1 MNTLLTYGAAAAL
14 AVTAA
19 HAGAQVTKTVPGE
32 MKTTTLT
39 VEAIEQSTRTVT
51 VKKPDGT
58 HDMIYV
64 PTEVKRFDT
73 LKVGD
78 TINARYY
85 ENIILQLKAPGE
97 KDTDKNERQ
106 ITRAEG
112 TSGGTAAHQRTITAT
127 ITAIDPATPSI
138 TFSGPNNWT
147 YSTRVNDKAALAKV
161 KVGDR
166 LDITWTEAV
175 LVSIE
180 TVK

>member
-1 MNTLLTYGAAAAL
+1 MNSLLTYGAAAAL
-14 AVTAA
+14 AVAA
-19 HAGAQVTKTVPGE
+19 VHAEAQVTKTVPGE

-64 PTEVKRFDT
+64 PTEIKQFDT

-85 ENIILQLKAPGE
+85 ENVILQLKAPGE
-97 KDTDKNERQ
+97 KDTDKNDRQ
-106 ITRAEG
+106 ITRTEG
-112 TSGGTAAHQRTITAT
+112 TTGGTASHQRTITAT

-161 KVGDR
+161 KVGDKV
-166 LDITWTEAV
+166 DITWTEAL

-180 TVK
+180 GGK